1 MKLSIIVPVYNMVA
15 GEKLEF
21 CLDSLMNQTISDYEI
36 IAVNDASTD
45 DSLIVLNWYK
55 SHYPDKFKV
64 IDLPENRKQ
73 GGAKNA
79 GLDMASGEFIGFVD
93 SDDWIRSDMYE
104 KLLNKAQ
111 ETGADVV
118 GCDYCITYQQSFE
131 VGEIVSCSRE
141 NQSGILDEERHKS
154 LILDPGSLVIK
165 IYRREI
171 FEKEPRIRF
180 PEKIFYEDNAVATQ
194 IFLRATHYEYIAEPL
209 YYYYQHSTSTVHVV
223 TEERCVN
230 RLESMRFMLQRARE
244 DGSLEKYPKEI
255 EFCFTNLFY
264 QNTLFSYMQGV
275 KRVRVSFIR
284 ALGGAMKKCFPKFQ
298 ENPYYVERVHPEQ
311 KKFIAIQQ
319 KSTIL
324 FIMYYKFVF
333 FVRRIKKWI
342 RRKKKEA

>member
-21 CLDSLMNQTISDYEI
+21 CLNSLTNQTISDYEI

-55 SHYPDKFKV
+55 NHYPDKFKV

-79 GLDMASGEFIGFVD
+79 GLEVACGEYIGFVD
-93 SDDWIRSDMYE
+93 SDDWIKSDMYE
-104 KLLNKAQ
+104 KLLNKAE
-111 ETGADVV
+111 ETGADAV
-118 GCDYCITYQQSFE
+118 GCDYCITYAQNFE
-131 VGEIVSCSRE
+131 IGQVVSCSKD
-141 NQSGILDEERHKS
+141 NQTGILDDEKYKN

-165 IYRREI
+165 IYKREI
-171 FEKEPRIRF
+171 FETEPKLRF
-180 PEKIFYEDNAVATQ
+180 PEKIFYEDNAIATRL
-194 IFLRATHYEYIAEPL
+194 FLRVKHYEYIPETM
-209 YYYYQHSTSTVHVV
+209 YYYYQHSASTVHVI

-230 RLESMRFMLQRARE
+230 RLESMRIMLKMAKE
-244 DGSLEKYPKEI
+244 DGSIDKYHNEI
-255 EFCFTNLFY
+255 EFRFTNLFY

-275 KRVRVSFIR
+275 KRVRISFIR
-284 ALGGAMKKCFPKFQ
+284 ALGKAMKECFPQFQ
-298 ENPYYVERVHPEQ
+298 KNPYYIERVHPEE
-311 KKFIAIQQ
+311 KKFIALQQ

-324 FIMYYKFVF
+324 FVMYYKFVY

-342 RRKKKEA
+342 KKS